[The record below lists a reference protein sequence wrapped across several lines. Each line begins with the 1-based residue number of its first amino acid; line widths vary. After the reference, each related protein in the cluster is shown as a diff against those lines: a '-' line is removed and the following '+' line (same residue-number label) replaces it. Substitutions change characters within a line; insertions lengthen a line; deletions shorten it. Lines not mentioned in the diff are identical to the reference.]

1 MALTDVRQR
10 VAQASY
16 LDCAD
21 KVPGAPS
28 FELLGTGFRELNE
41 EPGAQVRSKRYI
53 NQKSTSKG
61 ISGYEWQSPFAADQI
76 RSEKAIEFICS
87 IGEFQKTGAEAERDY
102 IIVDLD
108 KKAESEDSE
117 TLYKARKI
125 KVAIEVSKFGN
136 EDGEMTCEGNFL
148 GVSDVIAGTFDT
160 ATKKWKDTASII

>member
-1 MALTDVRQR
+1 MALTEVRQR

-16 LDCAD
+16 LDCGNAES
-21 KVPGAPS
+21 AA

-61 ISGYEWQSPFAADQI
+61 ITGYEWQSPFSADQI
-76 RSEKAIEFICS
+76 RSEKAIEFICN
-87 IGEFQKTGAEAERDY
+87 IGELQKTGAEAERDY

-108 KKAESEDSE
+108 KKDGVSESA
-117 TLYKARKI
+117 YKARKI
-125 KVAIEVSKFGN
+125 RVAIEVSKFGN

-148 GVSDVIAGTFDT
+148 GISDVIIGKFDVK
-160 ATKKWKDTASII
+160 TKSFTPSVQAI